1 MLGLRR
7 AAVRKFVLA
16 GCSGGGKEKA
26 PRSGLIGE
34 VSDPHISLYVLPSR
48 GCCRDLVKPGRRKLR
63 GARRGSRALWSCAQ
77 PYHYYDPVVA
87 RRRPDG
93 TTTADALL
101 GRSLGNQRTRN
112 SLQNWNAAW
121 NEQPD
126 AMRLSLS

>member
-63 GARRGSRALWSCAQ
+63 GARRGSRALWSCAE
-77 PYHYYDPVVA
+77 PYHYYDPG
-87 RRRPDG
+87 RRAKTPRRNDDCRRAVGAITGQSAYPEL
-93 TTTADALL
+93 TTELEC
-101 GRSLGNQRTRN
+101 SV
-112 SLQNWNAAW
+112 
-121 NEQPD
+121 E
-126 AMRLSLS
+126 